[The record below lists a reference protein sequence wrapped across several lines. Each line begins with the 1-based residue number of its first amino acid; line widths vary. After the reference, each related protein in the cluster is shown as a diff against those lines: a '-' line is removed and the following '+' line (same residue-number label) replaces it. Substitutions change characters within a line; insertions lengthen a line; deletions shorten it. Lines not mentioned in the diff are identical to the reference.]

1 MNLLDADFFKYYFC
15 KKFNIFLYEN
25 TTTRRTRK
33 IMAIYSP
40 DNFSLID
47 SPMKLLRLNALAPNF
62 QLPKTAVTIGNF
74 DGVHLG
80 HQAMISQL
88 KQLAAAE
95 NLKTLVMIFEPQPLE
110 FFKGYDAP
118 PRITSLREKVEYLT
132 KLGVDYIA
140 VAKFDNHFRSLNAE
154 SFAELLKVKLNA
166 EHLVL
171 GDDFHF
177 GKNRQ
182 GNSEF
187 LTAYGFQVTN
197 LTTVALDGERVSS
210 TRIRQTLQA
219 GDLALAAKLLG
230 RPYSITGRVQ
240 YGDQIG
246 RTLDFPTIN
255 VALNRHKPC
264 LKGIY
269 GVEVMCETLSLKD
282 KVKADNP
289 EKSGIA
295 GYEPTAL
302 FGAGHVGTRPAIKQ
316 VHPEW
321 RLEVHFPDVSANL
334 YGLLM
339 RVTFLNYL
347 HGEKDYP
354 SLEALKVGIDD
365 DVEKLLEFRQNT
377 PHFPF

>member
-1 MNLLDADFFKYYFC
+1 MQ
-15 KKFNIFLYEN
+15 
-25 TTTRRTRK
+25 
-33 IMAIYSP
+33 
-40 DNFSLID
+40 
-47 SPMKLLRLNALAPNF
+47 LLRLNALAPNSLLN
-62 QLPKTAVTIGNF
+62 QTAVTIGNF

-80 HQAMISQL
+80 HQAMIQQL
-88 KQLAAAE
+88 KSVAAE
-95 NLKTLVMIFEPQPLE
+95 RNLKTVVMIFEPQPLE
-110 FFKGYDAP
+110 FFKAYEAP

-132 KLGVDYIA
+132 ELGVDYIA
-140 VAKFDNHFRSLNAE
+140 VAKFDRTFRSLTAE
-154 SFAELLKVKLNA
+154 AFADILKEKLNA
-166 EHLVL
+166 NTLVL

-187 LTAYGFQVTN
+187 LKNYGFQVTN
-197 LTTVALDGERVSS
+197 LNTVALDGERVSS

-246 RTLDFPTIN
+246 RTLNFPTIN
-255 VALNRHKPC
+255 VRLNRHKPC

-269 GVEVMCETLSLKD
+269 GVEVLCETQSLKD
-282 KVKADNP
+282 KVKTENP
-289 EKSGIA
+289 EKPGIA
-295 GYEPTAL
+295 GYAPTAL

-316 VHPEW
+316 EHPEW

-347 HGEKDYP
+347 HGEKNYP
-354 SLEALKVGIDD
+354 SLEALKAGIDD
-365 DVEKLLEFRQNT
+365 DVEKLLEFRST
-377 PHFPF
+377 HPHFPF

>member
-1 MNLLDADFFKYYFC
+1 MNFQEKYCIKTQQQDETARLWQYIASRYFQALD
-15 KKFNIFLYEN
+15 L
-25 TTTRRTRK
+25 
-33 IMAIYSP
+33 
-40 DNFSLID
+40 
-47 SPMKLLRLNALAPNF
+47 PMQLLRLNALASHSE
-62 QLPKTAVTIGNF
+62 LPKTALTIGNF

-80 HQAMISQL
+80 HQAMIRQL
-88 KQLAAAE
+88 QQVAE
-95 NLKTLVMIFEPQPLE
+95 AQGLKSVVMIFEPQPLE
-110 FFKGYDAP
+110 YFKGYEAP
-118 PRITSLREKVEYLT
+118 PRISSLREKVEYLT
-132 KLGVDYIA
+132 ELGVDYIA
-140 VAKFDNHFRSLNAE
+140 VAKFDHTFRSLTAE
-154 SFAELLKVKLNA
+154 AFADILKEKLNA
-166 EHLVL
+166 QHLVL

-187 LTAYGFQVTN
+187 LRNYGFQVTN
-197 LTTVALDGERVSS
+197 LSTIALEGERVSS

-246 RTLDFPTIN
+246 RTIDFPTIN
-255 VALNRHKPC
+255 VRLNRHKPC
-264 LKGIY
+264 LNGIY
-269 GVEVMCETLSLKD
+269 GVEVICETESLRD
-282 KVKADNP
+282 KVKHDHAT
-289 EKSGIA
+289 KTGIA
-295 GYEPTAL
+295 GYDPTAL

-316 VHPEW
+316 AHPEW

-354 SLEALKVGIDD
+354 SLEALKAGIDD
-365 DVEKLLEFRQNT
+365 DVEKLLEFRRNHPT
-377 PHFPF
+377 FPF